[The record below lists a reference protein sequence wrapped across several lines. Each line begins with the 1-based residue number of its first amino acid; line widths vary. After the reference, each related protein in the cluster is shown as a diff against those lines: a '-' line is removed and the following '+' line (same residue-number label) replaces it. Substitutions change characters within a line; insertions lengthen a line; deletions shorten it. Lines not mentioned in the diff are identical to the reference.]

1 MMQLTNRW
9 VILLEM
15 WAVVWAV
22 GASVLAADESPSWQ
36 IPADAVV
43 RGKLDQWLQQR
54 QVPPQIMRKA
64 NDLWSLPAASENGR
78 SNLHCV
84 SEIIGLGDGRAETL
98 VAACQRGAT
107 PETIALSHWLDG
119 DQVAPLVRNN
129 LRLLLGRS
137 LAQGRY
143 FDEAQQQ
150 FEGLETTDVLDP
162 ATLLF
167 YQAILYHHAVEKENG
182 CRTIDRLLERKDEIP
197 VRYRVLS
204 RLMRSDLTQLKS
216 GSLDDISR
224 RMKDIERRL
233 HFGRVGERVQ
243 ETEDQVIRMLDKLI
257 EEEEKKQSQGSQ
269 SLASGGQPTRPA
281 PDSMP
286 AGGKGPGE
294 VQKRD
299 LGNSTGWGDLP
310 PKEREEAMQE
320 IGRDFPAH
328 YREVIEE
335 YFRELAREQN

>member
-1 MMQLTNRW
+1 MQLVDRW
-9 VILLEM
+9 VILLEIS
-15 WAVVWAV
+15 AVVWAA
-22 GASVLAADESPSWQ
+22 GSSVLAADEQPSWQ
-36 IPADAVV
+36 IPTDAAV
-43 RGKLDQWLQQR
+43 RRNLDQWLQQR
-54 QVPPQIMRKA
+54 QASPQVMHKVNA
-64 NDLWSLPAASENGR
+64 LWSLPAQSENGR
-78 SNLHCV
+78 GNLHCV
-84 SEIIGLGDGRAETL
+84 SEVIGLGDERAETL
-98 VAACQRGAT
+98 VAACQRGAI

-167 YQAILYHHAVEKENG
+167 YQAIIDHHAVEKEKG
-182 CRTIDRLLERKDEIP
+182 CHTINRLLERGDEIP
-197 VRYRVLS
+197 VRYRVLG
-204 RLMRSDLTQLKS
+204 RLMRSDLMQLKS

-233 HFGRVGERVQ
+233 HFGRAGERVQ
-243 ETEDQVIRMLDKLI
+243 ETEDEVIRMLDKLI
-257 EEEEKKQSQGSQ
+257 EEEEKKQSQQSQ
-269 SLASGGQPTRPA
+269 SLAGGGQPSRPA
-281 PDSMP
+281 QDSIP

-299 LGNSTGWGDLP
+299 LGSSSRWGDLP